1 MNTAY
6 LEVTYRQGK
15 PVAAYYYLPRLPGQ
29 RSVRTRRVEPGLL
42 IDYAKGGRPIGV
54 EITAPSGLSIT
65 AFNRVLRE
73 LGVAPVKR
81 EDIAPLIAA

>member
-15 PVAAYYYLPRLPGQ
+15 PVAAYYYLPRLAGQ

-42 IDYAKGGRPIGV
+42 IDYAKGGRPIGGDFV
-54 EITAPSGLSIT
+54 
-65 AFNRVLRE
+65 
-73 LGVAPVKR
+73 
-81 EDIAPLIAA
+81 